1 MNIDVT
7 QVKIFAI
14 NFVTVLGN
22 IMSYAIFVR
31 IILSWVN
38 MGGMRKPGK
47 FTYFIHD
54 ITEPILRL
62 AKRLPHRIGMLD
74 LSPFTAMLLIN
85 ILVYVL
91 AKLITLI

>member
-38 MGGMRKPGK
+38 MGGARKPGK

-54 ITEPILRL
+54 ITEPILSL
-62 AKRLPHRIGMLD
+62 AKKLPHRIGMLD

-85 ILVYVL
+85 LLVYLL

>member
-38 MGGMRKPGK
+38 MGGTRKPGK